1 MMSSVPE
8 TLPDTTRVWIYSAN
22 RTFAEDEVRR
32 LRQQLRTFAEQW
44 VSHNRQ
50 LRAFADVWH
59 QRFIILMVDE
69 SQAGASG
76 CSIDAS
82 VRFLKGLQA
91 AYDVDLFD
99 RMIFSYQDGDEVRTV
114 SRDEFAH
121 LYEQGMIN
129 DSTPVFDTLVSNV
142 KDLRAAW
149 VKPLSDSWHKRL
161 L

>member
-1 MMSSVPE
+1 MMTSVPE
-8 TLPDTTRVWIYSAN
+8 TLPDTTRVWIYPAN
-22 RTFAEDEVRR
+22 RLFAEDEVRR

-59 QRFIILMVDE
+59 RRFIILMVDE

-99 RMIFSYQDGDEVRTV
+99 RMIFSYLDGDEVKTV
-114 SRDEFAH
+114 SRDEFIH
-121 LYEQGMIN
+121 LYAQGIIN
-129 DSTPVFDTLVSNV
+129 DDTPVFDTLVSNV
-142 KDLRAAW
+142 KDLRNGL
-149 VKPLSDSWHKRL
+149 VKPLSSSWHKRL
-161 L
+161 V